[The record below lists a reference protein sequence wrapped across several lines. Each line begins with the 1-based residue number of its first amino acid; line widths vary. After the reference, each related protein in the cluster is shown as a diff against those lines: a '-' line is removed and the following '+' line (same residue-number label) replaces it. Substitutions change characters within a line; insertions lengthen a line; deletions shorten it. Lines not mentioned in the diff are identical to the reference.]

1 MFLMMEILRQIRS
14 NDCKVLGSDEGIK
27 LALSDGKVI
36 GDILGNLY
44 GITLGFDVGT

>member
-44 GITLGFDVGT
+44 VITLGFDVGT